1 MTSYMAPNIPRAWRC
16 CRGVRARA
24 RRRRQCGR
32 RFKTG
37 AVRCCVNVI
46 RTEFHVNTFAWN
58 RSIVLYNTPDA
69 AWGVHTPHICRLW
82 TARVDPSEK
91 LDSANQIAAQ
101 EPMPSISDEY
111 RQLRRQR
118 RYAALGSAISQW
130 NCLIRFKL

>member
-1 MTSYMAPNIPRAWRC
+1 M
-16 CRGVRARA
+16 RGGAVAECARA
-24 RRRRQCGR
+24 RGGADNVGAD
-32 RFKTG
+32 FKTVVLY
-37 AVRCCVNVI
+37 AAVNVT

-69 AWGVHTPHICRLW
+69 AWGVHTPHICRW